1 MDESSSLP
9 VEETKPTAEKTLE
22 VALCP
27 DCDYVVEKKQLEPSH
42 SAVCPRCSALI
53 YRTPKV
59 GFAGIFAFTLSGLLF
74 FLPANTLP
82 ILTFSILGISS
93 TNTML
98 NGVVRLFE
106 DGYVWMSFMVF
117 LCSVLAPLI
126 DLLLLC
132 FISLCMTKGWISP
145 TLKRALLWQQKI
157 QEWGMLEVYMLGIL
171 VAYIKMIS
179 MGMIIVGFGLFCY
192 VGMLVS
198 VMLAWSNFDVQYCF
212 DEIERLENQK
222 RGA

>member
-1 MDESSSLP
+1 MDESASRSEAKQAP
-9 VEETKPTAEKTLE
+9 DVESHVE

-27 DCDYVVEKKQLEPSH
+27 DCDYVVEKTSLAAGQ

-59 GFAGIFAFTLSGLLF
+59 GFSGLFAFTLSGMLF

-82 ILTFSILGISS
+82 ILTFSILGITS

-98 NGVVRLFE
+98 NGVVRLFQ

-126 DLLLLC
+126 DLLLLS
-132 FISLCMTKGWISP
+132 FIALCMTKGWISP
-145 TLKRALLWQQKI
+145 TLKKAVLWQQKI
-157 QEWGMLEVYMLGIL
+157 REWGMLEVYMLGIL

-179 MGMIIVGFGLFCY
+179 MGMIIIGFGLFCY
-192 VGMLVS
+192 IGMLVS

-212 DEIERLENQK
+212 DEIDRLEKQ
-222 RGA
+222 RGEA